1 MTQPLTYLLIAVL
14 FLLAGFGL
22 AYLLNRH
29 RSASTAQE
37 HALAATELT
46 VAREN
51 VRLQIE
57 ERAQLQIRFNAIQ
70 AESERWRSAL
80 DEANNER
87 TLMGERASRLVPLEA
102 RLEDLEMR
110 LAQGSAQSAH
120 LGETVSRLQAELE
133 AERSGHAESRIR
145 AKAETDTR
153 IGTEAKLA
161 VASDELARLSTQYAA
176 DREQFVE
183 KLAFIDEAKRNLT
196 DQFKNLAND
205 ILEEKGKRFAEQN
218 QTSLGALLDP
228 LKQKLSEFQTKVDD
242 VYVKEGKDRSALAE
256 QVKQLMGLNQSLSQ
270 DAKNLTSALKGSNK
284 TQGNWGEMVLEQLLE
299 SSGLR
304 KGHEFHPQDS
314 HTQEDGRRLQPDV
327 IISLPEQ
334 RSLVVDAKV
343 SLIAYEACASGE
355 TYEERE
361 VALKRH
367 LASIRAH
374 IKNLSGKNYQA
385 MYQLQSLDFTLM
397 FIPIEPAFMMAVN
410 ADRDLFQEAWERNVL
425 LVSPSTLM
433 FVLRTVA
440 HLWRQE
446 AQNRNA
452 QEIAKRG
459 AELYDKLCGFTVEL
473 TKVGN
478 SINQAKNSFD
488 EASKKLVHG
497 RGSVIRQA
505 EMLRDLGVKPTK
517 TLAPVLARLSQDED
531 EPEEVEELGVPSLT
545 SGALTADDTADFE
558 ATVDEDR
565 SAERPRP
572 GRRVDPTSKL
582 SRARDIVLTH
592 ISTHEPR
599 EIKRLLVETLD
610 ISPGVANTYFW
621 QVRDTIETT
630 T

>member
-1 MTQPLTYLLIAVL
+1 MTDPLVLLGTALVCL
-14 FLLAGFGL
+14 FVGSALTALLTKGSVRAAAEQARG
-22 AYLLNRH
+22 
-29 RSASTAQE
+29 Q
-37 HALAATELT
+37 AATDLA
-46 VAREN
+46 VAKEQL
-51 VRLQIE
+51 RLQAE
-57 ERAQLQIRFNAIQ
+57 ERAQLQAQTSVLQ
-70 AESERWRSAL
+70 ADVERWRAAL
-80 DEANNER
+80 DESSLER
-87 TLMGERASRLVPLEA
+87 AQLTERASRVTGLELRIGELEQAAIEASGTLAAVREGVGRYQAELQAERDAHAATA
-102 RLEDLEMR
+102 RRHQDERDAR
-110 LAQGSAQSAH
+110 QSADAA
-120 LGETVSRLQAELE
+120 VSRLTAEL
-133 AERSGHAESRIR
+133 AQ
-145 AKAETDTR
+145 
-153 IGTEAKLA
+153 
-161 VASDELARLSTQYAA
+161 LSTQQAA
-176 DREQFVE
+176 DREQFTE
-183 KLAFIDEAKRNLT
+183 KLAFIDEAKRTLS

-218 QTSLGALLDP
+218 QTNLGSLLDP
-228 LKQKLSEFQTKVDD
+228 LKQKLAEFQGKVED

-256 QVKQLMGLNQSLSQ
+256 QVRQLMGLNQSLSQ

-343 SLIAYEACASGE
+343 SLTAYEACTSGDSE
-355 TYEERE
+355 EERE
-361 VALKRH
+361 AALKRH

-385 MYQLQSLDFTLM
+385 MYQLHSLDFTLM

-452 QEIAKRG
+452 QDIAKRG
-459 AELYDKLCGFTVEL
+459 AELYDKLCGFTHEL

-478 SINQAKNSFD
+478 SINQAKNSYD

-505 EMLRDLGVKPTK
+505 EMLRDLGIKPTK
-517 TLAPVLARLSQDED
+517 TLAPALARIGHDE
-531 EPEEVEELGVPSLT
+531 EENEVVGIPSLT
-545 SGALTADDTADFE
+545 SDELAAGASVENE
-558 ATVDEDR
+558 AKVDEQS
-565 SAERPRP
+565 SAERLRP

-582 SRARDIVLTH
+582 SRAREIVLTH
-592 ISTHEPR
+592 INTHEPR

-610 ISPGVANTYFW
+610 VSPGVANTYFC
-621 QVRDTIETT
+621 QARDAIEATS
-630 T
+630 

>member
-1 MTQPLTYLLIAVL
+1 MTGSLVLLGTALVCLLVGSLLTLLLTNGRVRA
-14 FLLAGFGL
+14 AAEQARG
-22 AYLLNRH
+22 
-29 RSASTAQE
+29 Q
-37 HALAATELT
+37 AATDLA
-46 VAREN
+46 VAKEQL
-51 VRLQIE
+51 RLQAE
-57 ERAQLQIRFNAIQ
+57 ERTQLQAQASVLQTDVERWRAALDESSLERAQL
-70 AESERWRSAL
+70 
-80 DEANNER
+80 
-87 TLMGERASRLVPLEA
+87 TERASRVAGLEQRIGEFEQAAIAASGDLAAVREAIGRCQAELQAERDAHAATTRRHQAELVA
-102 RLEDLEMR
+102 R
-110 LAQGSAQSAH
+110 QSADA
-120 LGETVSRLQAELE
+120 EVSRLTAEL
-133 AERSGHAESRIR
+133 AQ
-145 AKAETDTR
+145 
-153 IGTEAKLA
+153 
-161 VASDELARLSTQYAA
+161 VSTQQAA
-176 DREQFVE
+176 DREQFTE
-183 KLAFIDEAKRNLT
+183 KLAFIDDAKRTLS

-218 QTSLGALLDP
+218 QTSLGSLLDP
-228 LKQKLSEFQTKVDD
+228 LKQKLAEFQGKVED

-256 QVKQLMGLNQSLSQ
+256 QVRQLMGLNQALSE

-343 SLIAYEACASGE
+343 SLTAYEACASADSDD
-355 TYEERE
+355 ERE
-361 VALKRH
+361 TALKRH

-410 ADRDLFQEAWERNVL
+410 ADRGLFQEAWERNVL

-452 QEIAKRG
+452 QDIAKRG
-459 AELYDKLCGFTVEL
+459 AELYDKLCGFTHEL

-478 SINQAKNSFD
+478 SINQAKNSYD
-488 EASKKLVHG
+488 EASKKLIHG

-505 EMLRDLGVKPTK
+505 EMLRDLGIKPTK
-517 TLAPVLARLSQDED
+517 ALAPALARLGQDED
-531 EPEEVEELGVPSLT
+531 DAEETAVLSLT
-545 SGALTADDTADFE
+545 SDELAAGEEVALE
-558 ATVDEDR
+558 ANADEDS
-565 SAERPRP
+565 SAERLRP

-582 SRARDIVLTH
+582 SRAREIVLAH
-592 ISTHEPR
+592 INTHEPR
-599 EIKRLLVETLD
+599 DIKRLLVETLD
-610 ISPGVANTYFW
+610 VSPGVANTYFC
-621 QVRDTIETT
+621 QARDAIEATS
-630 T
+630 